1 MKLLHDI
8 KKVNWLR
15 ILFFYGLILAAT
27 YFSRKLP
34 NLLTLLL
41 SQFSDLHFT
50 WNYNHGIVITFI
62 SFLFYKFSSIKQ
74 EITFLGN
81 NTLKTLAFPVILF
94 IGYSVYGMNNDN
106 GINKH
111 LWAFIFCAFMLI
123 YNIMEEY
130 TWRGYFTES
139 LGNINMLIK
148 GFISGIFWAFWHFLI
163 FNDFKQY
170 GGFGVFLA
178 FCIVFSVILTFS
190 VSKSKAILVP
200 ATIHT
205 LLVSTNMVTLICF
218 ALFALILFTWDKG
231 FIKDKKLSTAE

>member
-1 MKLLHDI
+1 MKFI
-8 KKVNWLR
+8 YEVKKVNWLR
-15 ILFFYGLILAAT
+15 ILLFYALILFVT
-27 YFSRKLP
+27 YLSRKLP

-50 WNYNHGIVITFI
+50 WNYNHGIAVTII
-62 SFLFYKFSSIKQ
+62 SFLFYRFSGIKQ
-74 EITFLGN
+74 EITFLG
-81 NTLKTLAFPVILF
+81 THKIKALLFPAILF
-94 IGYSVYGMNNDN
+94 IGYSAHGMDNDN
-106 GINKH
+106 EINKH

-130 TWRGYFTES
+130 TWRGYLTES
-139 LGNINMLIK
+139 LGKINLIIK
-148 GFISGIFWAFWHFLI
+148 GIISGVFWAIWHLLI
-163 FNDFKQY
+163 FSDFKQY

-205 LLVSTNMVTLICF
+205 LLVSTNIVTLICF
-218 ALFALILFTWDKG
+218 ALFAIILFTWNKS
-231 FIKDKKLSTAE
+231 FTKEEQLSKAE